1 MPDSHARAARFEA
14 HRPHLLAV
22 ATRLLGSTAE
32 AEDAAQEAWLRLDRA
47 GEDGIENLG
56 GWLTTVVSRICL
68 DQLRTR
74 STRDEEPVE
83 SGMPELGDDDPNPEE
98 VAILT
103 ESTAE
108 ALAVVVDTLTP
119 IERVAFVLHDVFDV
133 PFEEIA
139 AIVDRSPVAAR
150 QLASRARRRVRAATA
165 ATGRES
171 NPQREIVAAFF
182 AAAREGRFDALIQLL
197 APGVVLRAD
206 AAAARMGAEPE
217 LLGAQAVAETY
228 SGRARAARLA
238 RIDGQYGAVWAPGGE
253 PRVVFRFAVEGD
265 TIVAINL
272 IADPDVIAI
281 LNIATVRPST
291 YRTAEGRGAGRHGDD
306 PHARTGAATG
316 SGTET
321 EPYESPLDRRA

>member
-1 MPDSHARAARFEA
+1 VLDSHGSAVLFET
-14 HRPHLLAV
+14 HRPHLRAV

-32 AEDAAQEAWLRLDRA
+32 AEAAVQEGWLRLARA

-68 DQLRTR
+68 DHLRTR
-74 STRDEEPVE
+74 STRGEEPAE
-83 SGMPELGDDDPNPEE
+83 SGMPEIGDDDPNPEDM
-98 VAILT
+98 AILR

-108 ALAVVVDTLTP
+108 ALAVVMDTLTP

-139 AIVDRSPVAAR
+139 AIVGRSPVATR
-150 QLASRARRRVRAATA
+150 QVASRARRRVRAATA

-171 NPQREIVAAFF
+171 NPQRDPQREIVAAFF
-182 AAAREGRFDALIQLL
+182 AASREGRLDALIQLL

-206 AAAARMGAEPE
+206 AATVRMGSEPE
-217 LLGAQAVAETY
+217 VLGAQAVAETF

-238 RIDGQYGAVWAPGGE
+238 RIDGQYGAVWAPGGK

-272 IADPDVIAI
+272 IADPDAIAA
-281 LNIATVRPST
+281 LNIATRDV
-291 YRTAEGRGAGRHGDD
+291 
-306 PHARTGAATG
+306 
-316 SGTET
+316 
-321 EPYESPLDRRA
+321 

>member
-1 MPDSHARAARFEA
+1 VPDSLTSAARFET
-14 HRPHLLAV
+14 HRPHLRAV

-32 AEDAAQEAWLRLDRA
+32 AEDAVQEVWFRLDRA

-68 DQLRTR
+68 DHLRTR
-74 STRDEEPVE
+74 STRGEEPVE
-83 SGMPELGDDDPNPEE
+83 SGMPELGDDDPNPEDL
-98 VAILT
+98 AILT

-139 AIVDRSPVAAR
+139 AIVDRSPVATR
-150 QLASRARRRVRAATA
+150 QVASRARRRVRAATA

-182 AAAREGRFDALIQLL
+182 AASREGRLDALIQLL

-206 AAAARMGAEPE
+206 AAAVRMGSDAEA
-217 LLGAQAVAETY
+217 LGAKAVAEIF

-238 RIDGQYGAVWAPGGE
+238 RIDGQYGAVWAPGGK
-253 PRVVFRFAVEGD
+253 PRVVFRFTVEGD

-272 IADPDVIAI
+272 IADPDAIAA
-281 LNIATVRPST
+281 LNIAT
-291 YRTAEGRGAGRHGDD
+291 RHV
-306 PHARTGAATG
+306 
-316 SGTET
+316 
-321 EPYESPLDRRA
+321 

>member
-1 MPDSHARAARFEA
+1 VPDSHARAARFET
-14 HRPHLLAV
+14 HRPQLLAV
-22 ATRLLGSTAE
+22 ATRLVESTTE
-32 AEDAAQEAWLRLDRA
+32 AEDAVQEAWLRLDRA

-68 DQLRTR
+68 DKLRTR
-74 STRDEEPVE
+74 STRGEEPFE
-83 SGMPELGDDDPNPEE
+83 SGMPELGDDDPNPED

-108 ALAVVVDTLTP
+108 ALAVVLDTLTP

-139 AIVDRSPVAAR
+139 AIIDRSPVATR

-182 AAAREGRFDALIQLL
+182 AASREGRFDALIQLL
-197 APGVVLRAD
+197 APGVVLRGD
-206 AAAARMGAEPE
+206 AAAVRMGAEQE
-217 LLGAQAVAETY
+217 VHGAQAVAELYT
-228 SGRARAARLA
+228 GRARAARLA
-238 RIDGQYGAVWAPGGE
+238 RIDGQYGAVWAPGGK

-265 TIVAINL
+265 MIVAINL
-272 IADPDVIAI
+272 IADPDVIAA
-281 LNIATVRPST
+281 LNIATVDVYDGRRLRRGSPRG
-291 YRTAEGRGAGRHGDD
+291 RTD
-306 PHARTGAATG
+306 AATG
-316 SGTET
+316 SDTET

>member
-1 MPDSHARAARFEA
+1 MPDSLTSAARFET
-14 HRPHLLAV
+14 HRPHLRAV

-32 AEDAAQEAWLRLDRA
+32 AEDAVQEVWFRLDRA

-68 DQLRTR
+68 DHLRTR
-74 STRDEEPVE
+74 STRGEEPVE
-83 SGMPELGDDDPNPEE
+83 SGMPELGDDDPNPEDL
-98 VAILT
+98 AILT

-139 AIVDRSPVAAR
+139 AIVDRSPVATR
-150 QLASRARRRVRAATA
+150 QVASRARRRVRAATA

-182 AAAREGRFDALIQLL
+182 AASREGRLDALIQLL

-206 AAAARMGAEPE
+206 AAAVRMGSDAEA
-217 LLGAQAVAETY
+217 LGAKAVAEIF

-238 RIDGQYGAVWAPGGE
+238 RIDGQYGAVWAPGGK
-253 PRVVFRFAVEGD
+253 PRVVFRFTVEGD

-272 IADPDVIAI
+272 IADPDAIAA
-281 LNIATVRPST
+281 LNIAT
-291 YRTAEGRGAGRHGDD
+291 RHV
-306 PHARTGAATG
+306 
-316 SGTET
+316 
-321 EPYESPLDRRA
+321 